1 MNLGDRAKLV
11 HHRAKIVEDLDFD
24 AIIDDL
30 LEVEVIDTE
39 CLDIIRAEVI
49 ARVTIQSPF

>member
-49 ARVTIQSPF
+49 ARAKI